1 MTRSREVMV
10 MVAALALLAPARG
23 VQAQTATEKYKPTV
37 GMAGKDAVWVPTSE
51 AMVEKMLDLAK
62 VTPKDVVMD
71 LGSGDGRMIIAA
83 ARRGARAIGV
93 EFNPDLVKLSE
104 QAAAKAGVSDKAS
117 FVQGDMFAADISKAT
132 VLSLFLLPEHFARL
146 TPKFLAL
153 PPGSRIVVNTFG
165 IPEWEP
171 DVVERLENGC
181 ETWCE
186 AKLYIVPANVEGTWQ
201 IDGGTLTL
209 QQKFQRLTGTLTI
222 DGQARSLER
231 ATLRGDRIQFAAGD
245 REYEGRATGNTIE
258 GTVKTG
264 TQTAKFTARRQPR

>member
-1 MTRSREVMV
+1 
-10 MVAALALLAPARG
+10 
-23 VQAQTATEKYKPTV
+23 
-37 GMAGKDAVWVPTSE
+37 
-51 AMVEKMLDLAK
+51 MVEKMLDLAK
-62 VTPKDVVMD
+62 VTAKDVVMD

-83 ARRGARAIGV
+83 ARRGARAVGV
-93 EFNPDLVKLSE
+93 EYNADLVKLSQ

-132 VLSLFLLPEHFARL
+132 VLSLFLLPDHFAKL

-153 PPGSRIVVNTFG
+153 APGSRIVVNTFG

-171 DVVERLENGC
+171 DVVERLESGC

-201 IDGGTLTL
+201 MDGGTLTL
-209 QQKFQRLTGTLTI
+209 QQTFQRLTGTLTI
-222 DGQARSLER
+222 DGQPRPIAR
-231 ATLRGDRIQFAAGD
+231 ATLQGDRIQFTAGD
-245 REYEGRATGNTIE
+245 RQYDGRAKGDTIE

-264 TQTAKFTARRQPR
+264 SQTGAFTAKRQSR

>member
-1 MTRSREVMV
+1 
-10 MVAALALLAPARG
+10 VAP
-23 VQAQTATEKYKPTV
+23 AQTAAEQYKPTV
-37 GMAGKDAVWVPTSE
+37 GMAGKDAVWVPTSD
-51 AMVEKMLDLAK
+51 AMVEKMLDLAR
-62 VTPKDVVMD
+62 VTAKDVVMD

-93 EFNPDLVKLSE
+93 EFNPDLVKLSAA
-104 QAAAKAGVSDKAS
+104 AAAKAGVSDKAS

-132 VLSLFLLPEHFARL
+132 VLSLFLLPEHFAKL

-165 IPEWEP
+165 IPDWEP
-171 DVVERLENGC
+171 DVVERLESGC

-201 IDGGTLTL
+201 IDGGTLAL
-209 QQKFQRLTGTLTI
+209 QQTFQRLTGTLTS
-222 DGQARSLER
+222 DGQARPIAR
-231 ATLRGDRIQFAAGD
+231 AALQGDRIQFAAGD
-245 REYEGRATGNTIE
+245 RQYDGRVSGNTIE

-264 TQTAKFTARRQPR
+264 TETATFTARRPSR